1 MQLRAWSVLICLLIG
16 LIGFAQTDSAA
27 TKTLPHAT
35 QSKPKPAPFVFKPT
49 LGLGTGMFS
58 FYGDLYEKHLVNPQ
72 VSRVGFELSL
82 SQPITPW
89 LRLGFYSLFGKLG
102 ANERLITRNLNFESQ
117 IRVGGLHLEYNFDN
131 FLKQDRL
138 VSPYLSLGFES
149 FEFLT
154 KTDLFDANGN
164 RYHYW
169 SDGSIR
175 NLDENHP
182 FAFQASIIQR
192 DYTYETDVREQNL
205 DGFGKYPERSFA
217 VPIGAGFL
225 MHLNDKWDAKIGTTF
240 HFTFTD
246 YLDGVTADSQGE
258 RKGNAKNDHY
268 VMTSFSI
275 RYNLTGPNQT
285 NDTIENPYEEDD
297 VYAVDLWDYD
307 QDGVQD
313 LVDSCGGTPPGVA
326 VDRYGCPIDSD
337 GDLTADFR
345 DREQATSAGMI
356 TDEYGIGLSDSVI
369 QRRYEMYMDST
380 GKFTET
386 VVLYSGKY
394 SGPPP
399 VAQKIYM
406 VSLGKYGNGVS
417 NDEMAK
423 FLSIPDIN
431 TSLLSDSVTLYTA
444 GKYTDLRDAEK
455 RRRKLVEAGIANATL
470 VYKTPDGKFVEVKD
484 IFTNGQ
490 GDPIAGGNPNNGNTT
505 NGGANST
512 NTTNGN
518 TTNGG
523 TNSTN
528 TTNGNTTNG
537 GANSTN
543 TTNGNTTN
551 GGTNTN
557 NTTNIAAGNNGN
569 GTNSSTNPA
578 WMEAGPNDNQVVFR
592 VQLGAFRNRISRNVF
607 YDVPDLVEIKTSND
621 GLYKYTTGA
630 FTSFDAAAQHQA
642 NMLVKGYRGAFIVA
656 YKNGKRI
663 PLSEAGVQSISNPP
677 NTNEPP
683 QTSEAVSAN
692 LVTFKVQLGVFK
704 ALPPEEIQQKLN
716 ALSNVEKAATA
727 AGLTRYTVGNT
738 SDYKTITALRDEMKA
753 KGFPDA
759 FVIAF
764 FKGESISVQEAL
776 DLLSE

>member
-1 MQLRAWSVLICLLIG
+1 MQTRAWSVFICLLIG
-16 LIGFAQTDSAA
+16 LSSFAQTDTAA
-27 TKTLPHAT
+27 TKIQAPAA
-35 QSKPKPAPFVFKPT
+35 QPKPKPAPFVFKPT

-72 VSRVGFELSL
+72 VSRVGFELSI
-82 SQPITPW
+82 SQPLTPW

-117 IRVGGLHLEYNFDN
+117 IRVGGLHFEYNFDN
-131 FLKQDRL
+131 FLKEDRL

-175 NLDENHP
+175 NLEENSP

-192 DYTYETDVREQNL
+192 DYSYETDVREQNL

-217 VPIGAGFL
+217 VPIGAGFI
-225 MHLNDKWDAKIGTTF
+225 MHLNDKWDAKLGTTF

-246 YLDGVTADSQGE
+246 YLDGVTAESQGE
-258 RKGNAKNDHY
+258 RKGNARNDNY
-268 VMTSFSI
+268 VMTSFSL

-285 NDTIENPYEEDD
+285 NDTIENPYVEDD

-313 LVDSCGGTPPGVA
+313 LVDSCGGTPLGVA
-326 VDRYGCPIDSD
+326 VDIHGCPLDSD

-394 SGPPP
+394 TGPPP
-399 VAQKIYM
+399 VAQKMYM

-431 TSLLSDSVTLYTA
+431 TTLLNDSVTLYTA

-455 RRRKLVEAGIANATL
+455 RRRKLADAGITNPTV

-484 IFTNGQ
+484 VFTNGQ
-490 GDPIAGGNPNNGNTT
+490 GDPIANGNTT
-505 NGGANST
+505 NGGTNSNT
-512 NTTNGN
+512 TTNGN

-528 TTNGNTTNG
+528 STNGNTT
-537 GANSTN
+537 
-543 TTNGNTTN
+543 TTT
-551 GGTNTN
+551 
-557 NTTNIAAGNNGN
+557 AGNNGN
-569 GTNSSTNPA
+569 GTNSSANPD

-592 VQLGAFRNRISRNVF
+592 VQLGAFRNRISKNVF

-663 PLSEAGVQSISNPP
+663 PLSEAGVQSISNAPSNTDPP
-677 NTNEPP
+677 AQTNE
-683 QTSEAVSAN
+683 SVSTN

-704 ALPPEEIQQKLN
+704 ALPPEEIQKKLN
-716 ALSNVEKAATA
+716 ALASVEKSATA

-738 SDYKTITALRDEMKA
+738 SDYKTIMALRDEMKT

-764 FKGESISVQEAL
+764 FKGEPISVQEAL